1 MFPKYII
8 IPFLLIF
15 LAQNK
20 VDSQTYNAE
29 VLNYR
34 SIREVENDNLIEVD
48 SVTIQINNR
57 EGNKYAE
64 IEVEY
69 SKNEEL
75 WYVDAWIETMSG
87 TKVRHLKKSN
97 IVDKSAISAISMY
110 EDHFKKCFEL
120 KYNEYPYKVTY
131 TFKKQLTNF
140 LYIANWSPVLDI
152 SIPTRKASLNVV
164 FPKNFKVNTYKQY
177 VLKTF
182 KDSIHENTSLKFTA
196 LYNKPFTDEIYSQ
209 PENFIPTVI
218 VAPVNFFYGVKG
230 CLKDWQSFGNW
241 QYKLLEG
248 LDLLPEKE
256 KKVISSLTKG
266 ITDKKEIVRVL
277 YHYMQ
282 DNTRYINV
290 TLGIGGLKPYPASY
304 VAQNKYGDCKA
315 LTNYMKAILAY
326 AGVESFYT
334 LVFAGDQPHDLI
346 KNFAEQQFNH
356 AILAVPVDKDTIWLE
371 NTSNINPFG
380 YMGSFTQNRPAL
392 LISNDNSKL
401 VRIPALK
408 KEDNLITSNY
418 IFDLEL
424 NGNTKAV
431 ATFCIKGNGFDIFNY
446 LNSTY
451 NDNIKDRYIRE
462 YLLEDCE
469 LTDWRIKKFDR
480 DSARIDL
487 NTHQIYLKMLNQLG
501 TEYYF
506 SIHSMSVPAFTNPA
520 NRTLPVSLPYPIYK
534 RDTLIYNLPNG
545 FEIKNNPNPV
555 RIESEFGNYKQKVDA
570 LEGKIIVI
578 KSFELSAGNYN
589 NEQYQDFYK
598 FIKSVKEFDS
608 RKLIIKPKL

>member
-1 MFPKYII
+1 M
-8 IPFLLIF
+8 IF
-15 LAQNK
+15 LAQNE

-34 SIREVENDNLIEVD
+34 SIREVQNDKLIETD

-87 TKVRHLKKSN
+87 TKVRRLKKSN

-131 TFKKQLTNF
+131 TFKKELSDF
-140 LYIANWSPVLDI
+140 LYIAYWSPILDI
-152 SIPTRKASLNVV
+152 SIPTRNASLKVV
-164 FPKNFKVNTYKQY
+164 LPKDFNINTYRRNILETHTDTTK
-177 VLKTF
+177 
-182 KDSIHENTSLKFTA
+182 ENISHKFRA
-196 LYNKPFTDEIYSQ
+196 SYNKPFKNEIYSQ
-209 PENFIPTVI
+209 PENFIPKVI
-218 VAPVNFFYGVKG
+218 VAPINFTYGIKG
-230 CLKDWQSFGNW
+230 STKDWKSFGNW

-256 KKVISSLTKG
+256 KTAIASLTKG

-290 TLGIGGLKPYPASY
+290 TLGVGGLKPYPASY
-304 VAQNKYGDCKA
+304 VTQNKYGDCKA

-356 AILAVPVDKDTIWLE
+356 AILAVPVNKDTIWLE

-401 VRIPALK
+401 VWIPALK
-408 KEDNLITSNY
+408 KEDNLSISNY

-424 NGNTKAV
+424 NGNTNAE
-431 ATFCIKGNGFDIFNY
+431 ATFCIKGKGFDIFNF
-446 LNSTY
+446 LNSEY

-462 YLLEDCE
+462 YLLDDCE
-469 LTDWRIKKFDR
+469 LTGWKIKKYDR
-480 DSARIDL
+480 DSARIDF
-487 NTHQIYLKMLNQLG
+487 NTHQTYLKMLNQLG
-501 TEYYF
+501 SEYYF
-506 SIHSMSVPAFTNPA
+506 SIHSMSVLAFANPS

-534 RDTLIYNLPNG
+534 RDTLIYNLPQG
-545 FEIKNNPNPV
+545 YELKNNTNPV

-578 KSFELSAGNYN
+578 KSFELPSGNYS
-589 NEQYQDFYK
+589 NEQYPDFYK

-608 RKLIIKPKL
+608 RKLIIKPKS